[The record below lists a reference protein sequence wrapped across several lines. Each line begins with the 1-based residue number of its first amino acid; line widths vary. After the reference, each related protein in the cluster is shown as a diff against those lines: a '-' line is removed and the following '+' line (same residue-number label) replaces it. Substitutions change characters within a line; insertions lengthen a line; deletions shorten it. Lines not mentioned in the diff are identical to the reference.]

1 LKTAE
6 IRNLSVSYGG
16 KDVLSG
22 VDLDIEEG
30 DFVAVVGPNGG
41 GKTTL
46 MKAMLGLTEIQR
58 GSVLILGMSPEKA
71 ERVYA
76 IGYLP
81 QRSSWADPRFPA
93 TVRET
98 VASGLLA
105 HKKFPRTFSA
115 ADRESIQST
124 LELLRIEGIAEK
136 RIGELSGG
144 QQQRAHLA
152 RALVSKPK
160 LLVLDEPTGAL
171 DPGTR
176 GCFYETLA
184 AINSNDGVAVV
195 VVSHDIE
202 GVGPFARKLVFVDRR
217 ILFTGTPEE
226 FAHRKPETGTTEIH
240 YFGAGHAHRH
250 AEGACSDV

>member
-1 LKTAE
+1 MNIAE
-6 IRNLSVSYGG
+6 LRNLRVSYGG
-16 KDVLSG
+16 REVLTG
-22 VDLDIEEG
+22 VDLDLAEG
-30 DFVAVVGPNGG
+30 SFVAVVGPNGG

-46 MKAMLGLTEIQR
+46 LRVLLGLIAPYQGTVR
-58 GSVLILGMSPEKA
+58 ILGLPPSEAVRKHP
-71 ERVYA
+71 

-98 VASGLLA
+98 VASGLLSR
-105 HKKFPRTFSA
+105 KRFPRVFGA
-115 ADRESIQST
+115 ADREAVQRM
-124 LELLRIEGIAEK
+124 LELLRIEDIAEK

-152 RALVSKPK
+152 RALVSRPR

-184 AINSNDGVAVV
+184 AFNAQDGVTVL

-202 GVGPFARKLVFVDRR
+202 GVGPFAKELVYVDRQVVYA
-217 ILFTGTPEE
+217 GPPENL
-226 FAHRKPETGTTEIH
+226 AAGAGGMRVPETH
-240 YFGAGHAHRH
+240 YFGSGHTHRH
-250 AEGACSDV
+250 GGCADA